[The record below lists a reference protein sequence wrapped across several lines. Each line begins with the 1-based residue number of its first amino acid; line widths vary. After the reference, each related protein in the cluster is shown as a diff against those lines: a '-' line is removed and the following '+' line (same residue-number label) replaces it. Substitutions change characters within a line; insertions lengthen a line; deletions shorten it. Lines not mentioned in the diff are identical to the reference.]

1 MFCGVDYP
9 VKPDNDRE
17 RECGVMTGEGRSA
30 GGVVSFSIIVRLAS
44 FNVLVRL
51 DSFVVIARLDRAI
64 GIRSFRVNKLPR
76 EGVVIP

>member
-1 MFCGVDYP
+1 MLCGVDYP

-30 GGVVSFSIIVRLAS
+30 GGGVSFGII
-44 FNVLVRL
+44 VRL

-64 GIRSFRVNKLPR
+64 GIRSFRVNKLLR
-76 EGVVIP
+76 EGVVIPS